1 MAGSIHSGSGQRRR
15 ALPHCTVKRR
25 TEQDA
30 KDEEEDE
37 KWEDDEPGV
46 QTQPQSRSREYIF
59 AHEHLKVKRTPH
71 KVVAQHPRGIADVP
85 TGFAR

>member
-1 MAGSIHSGSGQRRR
+1 M
-15 ALPHCTVKRR
+15 
-25 TEQDA
+25 E
-30 KDEEEDE
+30 DEEDDE
-37 KWEDDEPGV
+37 KWEDDEPGGI